1 LERYKTVLAMLS
13 DPVNYAIAQREVLK
27 NRKSIIT
34 PPIPRD
40 GGFVFVRAMD
50 WPCYD
55 EEELDIVAEVFETPE
70 GWTVFFEGKESDPVP
85 SSKKAIEKAKSK
97 IEKRGHIVIEEIPW
111 DPEFS
116 G

>member
-1 LERYKTVLAMLS
+1 MERYKTVLAMLS

-55 EEELDIVAEVFETPE
+55 EEELDIVAEVFGTDIIHLTAACALLLYDDLHGNSLGLEIGT
-70 GWTVFFEGKESDPVP
+70 
-85 SSKKAIEKAKSK
+85 K
-97 IEKRGHIVIEEIPW
+97 ILDLVG
-111 DPEFS
+111 FS
-116 G
+116 LGVRQNENAG